1 MAVSLQH
8 KRYSTYGWQVKNT
21 DGSYKNTLAQGE
33 IGVLLGHK
41 SLDGSIVEI
50 TEANHNA
57 GLLLNAILEVRI
69 GSINN
74 GNNQYF
80 FDGVKISTDYAVK
93 TVAQLPSIGNENC
106 LYIIIGT
113 GKAYYWLDEEMRFQL
128 LSNGIDSETAQQLK
142 ELVEKIELNF
152 EAINKRIDDLDS
164 KVTDIEDIVATLKR
178 VTYIIGVG
186 PQSNLPNT
194 AKDGAIYITTDT
206 FKEYIWYD
214 MGWIEFGDVSA
225 EQAKIADLE
234 QAVADLTERIENGG
248 GNTNLIQVQ
257 ELIATAKQE
266 AIDLAEKYT
275 DDKISDVLNQTEIR
289 LSEVR
294 TELIETFV
302 DKTNFNEKIDEISA
316 KFNNYYNKEETD
328 DQIAFAMNNL
338 VIDEINGQ
346 NAGLNS

>member
-21 DGSYKNTLAQGE
+21 DGSYKNTLSQGE

-50 TEANHNA
+50 TEANHND

-74 GNNQYF
+74 GNDQYF
-80 FDGVKISTDYAVK
+80 FDGVKISTDYDVK
-93 TVAQLPSIGNENC
+93 TVAQLPSIGDENC
-106 LYIIIGT
+106 LYIVIST
-113 GKAYYWLDEEMRFQL
+113 GKAYYWSDEEMRFQL
-128 LSNGIDSETAQQLK
+128 LSNGIDQETAQQLK
-142 ELVEKIELNF
+142 ALVEKIESDF
-152 EAINKRIDDLDS
+152 EAVNERIDDLDS
-164 KVTDIEDIVATLKR
+164 KVADIEDTVAALKR

-186 PQSNLPNT
+186 PQLNLPNT

-206 FKEYIWYD
+206 FKEFIWYD

-248 GNTNLIQVQ
+248 GNTNLTQIQ
-257 ELIATAKQE
+257 ELIAIAKQE
-266 AIDLAEKYT
+266 AIDIAEKYT

-289 LSEVR
+289 LAEVR

-302 DKTNFNEKIDEISA
+302 DKTNFNETISEISA
-316 KFNNYYNKEETD
+316 KFNNYYDKEETD

-346 NAGLNS
+346 NAGLSS